1 MNPVYFAIICK
12 DKPDRLEA
20 RQKTRPAHVDYLGTF
35 IDRILIAGPLLGGD
49 GQPNGSLIVVDLEDM
64 AAAKAFSA
72 GDPYTAAGL
81 FESVAITAWRKSI
94 PKD

>member
-1 MNPVYFAIICK
+1 MYFAITCK
-12 DKPDRLEA
+12 DKPGRLEV
-20 RQKTRPAHVDYLGTF
+20 RQKTRPAHVDYLAAFGE
-35 IDRILIAGPLLGGD
+35 RVLIAGPLLGDD

-72 GDPYTAAGL
+72 DDPYAKAGL
-81 FESVAITAWRKSI
+81 FANVAIAAWRKSI